1 MPDMDDM
8 QLLREYARGRSEQAF
23 TTLVSRHLGL
33 VHSVALRQ
41 VANSSQAEEITQA
54 VFIILAR
61 KAEKLRPGTIL
72 AGWLFN
78 TTRLTAANFIRD
90 QSRRRR
96 HEQEAAMQSQIQES
110 GTDVWR
116 RLAPLLDE
124 AVADLNEADRNA
136 ILLRFMQG
144 HDFKAIS
151 AATGASEDSVRMRVN
166 RALEKLRKFFAHRGV
181 SQSVALIT
189 ATLSANMVQAAPAGL
204 LASVST
210 AALAKAAPVAA
221 STAAVVKATLHAMA
235 LAKLKTALIVGVG
248 AVVVAGTVT
257 IAVIQTRSAPADVA
271 QTPFVET
278 APEITAASQPPKPS
292 PVPPPQIPA
301 KQNIPP
307 APAQTAALP
316 AATNPSPA
324 PAGISVTWPVNP
336 QALAQQPPRVM
347 IRPSEL
353 ARPGG
358 RGTGMSSSTSGTL
371 ATGSTLN
378 EIVAYAY
385 NVPPAMRNRIL
396 MPADAPDGYF
406 DFMDTLPQGGREALQ
421 QVLKEQYGLVA
432 RREIRAVETLSVTIA
447 NTGAPGLRANTS
459 GDVGGGGSIGNGK
472 VRGKNATMAGITSTL
487 ESMVGTPVID
497 QTGATDCF
505 DYELSFKPG
514 ASVEEIKQ
522 AALDQLGLALVPS
535 PEKLPV
541 EFLTVEKAD
550 KTSIN
555 NKEQ

>member
-1 MPDMDDM
+1 MDDM

-248 AVVVAGTVT
+248 AVVVAGTAT

-292 PVPPPQIPA
+292 PVPRPQIPA

-324 PAGISVTWPVNP
+324 PAGISE
-336 QALAQQPPRVM
+336 QPPGVM

-497 QTGATDCF
+497 QTGATDRF

-541 EFLTVEKAD
+541 EFLTVGKAD

>member
-1 MPDMDDM
+1 
-8 QLLREYARGRSEQAF
+8 
-23 TTLVSRHLGL
+23 
-33 VHSVALRQ
+33 
-41 VANSSQAEEITQA
+41 
-54 VFIILAR
+54 
-61 KAEKLRPGTIL
+61 
-72 AGWLFN
+72 
-78 TTRLTAANFIRD
+78 
-90 QSRRRR
+90 
-96 HEQEAAMQSQIQES
+96 
-110 GTDVWR
+110 
-116 RLAPLLDE
+116 
-124 AVADLNEADRNA
+124 
-136 ILLRFMQG
+136 
-144 HDFKAIS
+144 
-151 AATGASEDSVRMRVN
+151 
-166 RALEKLRKFFAHRGV
+166 
-181 SQSVALIT
+181 
-189 ATLSANMVQAAPAGL
+189 
-204 LASVST
+204 
-210 AALAKAAPVAA
+210 
-221 STAAVVKATLHAMA
+221 
-235 LAKLKTALIVGVG
+235 
-248 AVVVAGTVT
+248 
-257 IAVIQTRSAPADVA
+257 
-271 QTPFVET
+271 VET

-497 QTGATDCF
+497 QTGATDRF